1 MTDEQAGSHPAPG
14 DLPPVSDVAD
24 PNAPVLIPSEIAQP
38 LSPEDV
44 EAVSQPAKLMR
55 IASMSKQLLEEVR
68 AAPLDD
74 ASRKRMSEIY
84 RESIRQLAQTLSPE
98 LADELERLTI
108 PFDSDTPTDAELR
121 VAQGQLVGWLAGLFQ
136 GIQATLF
143 VQQMAAQRQL
153 EQVRGVGPPR
163 DQGDPGGGPQRST
176 YL

>member
-1 MTDEQAGSHPAPG
+1 VLVPTD
-14 DLPPVSDVAD
+14 V
-24 PNAPVLIPSEIAQP
+24 AQP
-38 LSPEDV
+38 LSDDDV

-55 IASMSKQLLEEVR
+55 IASMAKQLLEEVR

-98 LADELERLTI
+98 LADELEHLTI
-108 PFDSDTPTDAELR
+108 PFDSDTPSDAELR

-153 EQVRGVGPPR
+153 EQMRGVGPPR
-163 DQGDPGGGPQRST
+163 DPSEAGGEIRRTT